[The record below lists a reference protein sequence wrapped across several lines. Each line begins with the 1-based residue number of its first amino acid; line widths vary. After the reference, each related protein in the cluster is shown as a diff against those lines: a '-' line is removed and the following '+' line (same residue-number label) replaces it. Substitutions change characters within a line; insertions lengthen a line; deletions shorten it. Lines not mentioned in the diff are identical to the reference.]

1 MCQFGDG
8 GVAPMVAMVKGME
21 HVPSRR
27 GAIQKGTRAMSEAK
41 RSVVILYE
49 HELLGAGIAKY
60 LRVHS
65 GIEATV
71 APGHDL
77 AAVTSALAFDPTVV
91 IYELG
96 EQLRQVDL
104 TALAPQAVLIDVS
117 TVVTLGPSTPPDVTG
132 LERLL
137 RAVGGPINAIPL
149 PAQIDVIPLAAP
161 VDVIPPPAE
170 VSLPAESCL
179 GGTLAAPAR

>member
-1 MCQFGDG
+1 
-8 GVAPMVAMVKGME
+8 
-21 HVPSRR
+21 
-27 GAIQKGTRAMSEAK
+27 MSEAK

-117 TVVTLGPSTPPDVTG
+117 TVVTLGPSIAPEATG

-137 RAVGGPINAIPL
+137 QAVGG
-149 PAQIDVIPLAAP
+149 P
-161 VDVIPPPAE
+161 VDVIPLPAE